1 MASLPFS
8 FFYSKERCYLKP
20 LTAARWALAICLLS
34 AIVMI
39 GVTAPSLVTHA
50 ADNMDCTL
58 IVPPNPLSAQ
68 GLATP
73 YKLQATN
80 TANGGLCNEKNANQS
95 VFVQAAIL
103 DPATGQISIYDP
115 LVIDA
120 GTMPLVQPTAPQL
133 PTNAV
138 VGIWGGGN
146 DNNTTLQ
153 GTGTSLNQGNCV
165 NGFQGSVFGQV
176 WFCNAFQFFLA
187 AHKANVPI
195 PPLGAAKDGLPCPT
209 VRDFFVVDQDQS
221 DNVQTTYLVDP
232 NNGQIAQNTA
242 ANRMAHPA
250 ATVIK
255 NPSDNRLLT
264 NFLDPALGCTPAKAP
279 DLTDNHTMV
288 PAQALDEL
296 QAGALQQAPIALV
309 SVGDPMVQVNGQSSL
324 PKDTRYRQGVD
335 QTPGIDFGTQ
345 QYCMHLNTIQPDRL
359 VKDAGMLSIF
369 NSPLPNATNLLTF
382 MGGRYVATYQ
392 ILNCQA
398 LTGAASRVTVLA
410 DDQGVTTAVMVDGKA
425 IS

>member
-1 MASLPFS
+1 MKS
-8 FFYSKERCYLKP
+8 

-39 GVTAPSLVTHA
+39 YVTVPSLVTHA

-73 YKLQATN
+73 YQLQATN
-80 TANGGLCNEKNANQS
+80 TNNGQCNEKNPNQS

-103 DPATGQISIYDP
+103 DPANGKISVYSP

-120 GTMPLVQPTAPQL
+120 GTQPPLVMPTAPQL
-133 PTNAV
+133 PANAV

-153 GTGTSLNQGNCV
+153 GTMNSTRQGNCV
-165 NGFQGSVFGQV
+165 NGVGRSVFGQF
-176 WFCNAFQFFLA
+176 WYCNAFQFFLA
-187 AHKANVPI
+187 AGKAHVKLPA
-195 PPLGAAKDGLPCPT
+195 PGTVAHDGMPCPT

-221 DNVQTTYLVDP
+221 DNVQTTYLV
-232 NNGQIAQNTA
+232 NGNGNGQTAQNTA
-242 ANRMAHPA
+242 TNRAANPG

-264 NFLDPALGCTPAKAP
+264 NFIDPALGCTPAMAP
-279 DLTDNHTMV
+279 DIADNGNMV
-288 PAQALDEL
+288 PALALDEL
-296 QAGALQQAPIALV
+296 QAAAFQQAPVALV
-309 SVGDPMVQVNGQSSL
+309 PVGDPMVQINGNSSVF
-324 PKDTRYRQGVD
+324 KDTLYRMGVD
-335 QTPGIDFGTQ
+335 QMPDINLSTK
-345 QYCMHLNTIQPDRL
+345 QYCMNLNKVQPTRL
-359 VKDAGMLSIF
+359 AKEAKMLAAFI

-382 MGGRYVATYQ
+382 MGGRFTASFQ
-392 ILNCQA
+392 ILNCQN
-398 LTGAASRVTVLA
+398 LTGMASRVTALTN
-410 DDQGVTTAVMVDGKA
+410 DQGVTNAVMVDGKA
-425 IS
+425 IRIPQ